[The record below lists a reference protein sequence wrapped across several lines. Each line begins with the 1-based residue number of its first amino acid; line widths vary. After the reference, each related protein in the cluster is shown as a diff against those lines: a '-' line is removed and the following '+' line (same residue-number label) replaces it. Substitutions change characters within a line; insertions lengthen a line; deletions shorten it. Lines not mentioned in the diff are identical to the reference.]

1 MKSKTSLLILI
12 SLIAFFALSAIQVY
26 LVYNTYILKRNAFIS
41 HVKNEIESI
50 DYDMTLDSI
59 GDVGLDYLQSQ
70 LKEYNSGKI
79 AKEEVV
85 NQSLKKI
92 DTLNQAYKKIYR
104 KRLKER
110 HLEYAIQY
118 QKVLESAV
126 LLGDENDTI
135 FPTGKSQNLRIF
147 GDDFSLDKAHVIN
160 VSRNLSQQDYKN
172 TVSGANESL
181 SIEFKFRDYVK
192 IIDEKSIIFKQMSGI
207 LLAAFLI
214 FLIVVGLFYYSLR
227 SLLKQRKINTVK
239 TDFINNI
246 THELK
251 TPLTTLNIGTKS
263 LRNKAILG
271 NPKALNATLATID
284 RQNQRLQQLIDQVIH
299 KSVKAENLQLQ
310 FKETELVSFLQQI
323 LTDYK
328 MGITDQNVQFHTS
341 FPREKISIPLDHFHF
356 TTALINILD
365 NAVKYNEGEKII
377 ELKVSIEKDRVQITI
392 KDNGIGIPKKELPQ
406 LFDKFYRVSNSDVHS
421 YKSLG
426 LGLFYTQQIIK
437 AHHGS
442 LQVKSKPG
450 KGSLF
455 LIKLSLDDA

>member
-1 MKSKTSLLILI
+1 MNNSK
-12 SLIAFFALSAIQVY
+12 
-26 LVYNTYILKRNAFIS
+26 NK
-41 HVKNEIESI
+41 IESI
-50 DYDMTLDSI
+50 DYDMTLDSL
-59 GDVGLDYLQSQ
+59 GDIGLDYLQNQ
-70 LKEYNSGKI
+70 LKEYNSDKI
-79 AKEEVV
+79 SKEEVV

-92 DTLNQAYKKIYR
+92 DTLNQEYKNIYR

-110 HLEYAIQY
+110 HLEYALQY

-126 LLGDENDTI
+126 LLTVPNDTI
-135 FPTGKSQNLRIF
+135 FPTKDLQQLRIF
-147 GDDFSLDKAHVIN
+147 GDDFSLDKAHTIS
-160 VSRNLSQQDYKN
+160 VSRNLSQQEHKN
-172 TVSGANESL
+172 TKNDVDESIN
-181 SIEFKFRDYVK
+181 IEFKFRDYVK

-207 LLAAFLI
+207 LLGSFLI
-214 FLIVVGLFYYSLR
+214 FMIVVGLFYYSLR

-263 LRNKAILG
+263 LRNKAILE
-271 NPKALNATLATID
+271 NPKTLNAALDTID

-299 KSVKAENLQLQ
+299 KSVKAKNLQLQ
-310 FKETELVSFLQQI
+310 FKETELISFLQQI

-328 MGITDQNVQFHTS
+328 IGVTDQNVQFNTS
-341 FPREKISIPLDHFHF
+341 FPKEKIPIQLDNFHF
-356 TTALINILD
+356 TTALFNILD

-377 ELKVSIEKDRVQITI
+377 ELKVSVEKDRVQITV

-406 LFDKFYRVSNSDVHS
+406 LFDKFYRISDGDVHS

-426 LGLFYTQQIIK
+426 LGLFYTYQIIK
-437 AHHGS
+437 AHHGTI
-442 LQVKSKPG
+442 QVKSKLG

-455 LIKLSLDDA
+455 LINLSLNDA